1 MNSWRVMGNDWAVDL
16 LSRQILQENIR
27 HAYLF
32 TGPRGV
38 GRRTLAIRFAQGL
51 SCLEPVS
58 PGHPCGKCR
67 TCRQI
72 ETMQHIDL
80 SVVKRQEERTRI
92 LIEQIRDLQNQLKYS
107 PHENRYRIALC
118 INFEEA
124 NEAAQNAF
132 LKTLEEAPSRA
143 ILLLTAAT
151 PETLLPTIVSR
162 CEVIRLRPMGI
173 SELEQELLSLE
184 NLAPEDAKLI
194 AHLSQGCPGSALHL
208 INQPEELEWHQKMT
222 AESIRLIQQDIHA
235 RIQFARGMAERK
247 RLEDPMALLN
257 VWELLWS
264 DILHQAAGSH
274 LPRVN
279 IAYTDQIA
287 RMAGQIT
294 SDTAGFV
301 LGMLRQAAGFLEC
314 NVNKSLLLENLL
326 INWPVIRPL

>member
-1 MNSWRVMGNDWAVDL
+1 MNSWKVMGNDWAVDL
-16 LSRQILQENIR
+16 LTRQILQGNIR
-27 HAYLF
+27 HAYLI

-38 GRRTLAIRFAQGL
+38 GRRTLAVRFAQAL
-51 SCLEPVS
+51 SCPEPVS

-80 SVVKRQEERTRI
+80 SVVRRQEERTRI
-92 LIEQIRDLQNQLKYS
+92 LIEQVRDLQSQLKFS

-118 INFEEA
+118 VNFDDA

-151 PETLLPTIVSR
+151 PETLLQTIVSR
-162 CEVIRLRPMGI
+162 CEIIRLRPMGI
-173 SELEQELLSLE
+173 SELEKELLSLG
-184 NLAPEDAKLI
+184 NLAPDEAKLI
-194 AHLSQGCPGSALHL
+194 AHLSRGCPGSALHL

-222 AESIRLIQQDIHA
+222 AESIHLIQQDIHA
-235 RIQFARGMAERK
+235 RVQFARSMAEKK
-247 RLEDPMALLN
+247 RLDDPMVLLN
-257 VWELLWS
+257 VWELLWT
-264 DILHQAAGSH
+264 DILHQSAASY

-279 IAYTDQIA
+279 MAYSDQIA
-287 RMAGQIT
+287 RVASQIT
-294 SDTAGFV
+294 SDTAGSV